1 MKNSYLVAQSND
13 LIEARHNN
21 PLTVR
26 EQKIILAM
34 VSGIQPEDKDFKEY
48 RISLKDFNE
57 MLGLKGSTKYTQMK
71 GIMKDLMGKTVEIP
85 RGNKGWLLT
94 NWVSSAEYIDGEGV
108 IELTFSPKLKPYL
121 LQLKAYT
128 SYRLSNIL
136 SLNSTYSIRLY
147 ELMKKW
153 EFLGKWECPLEEL
166 RGKLGVEEGKYPK
179 YANFK
184 ARVLLRAVEEV
195 NEKTD
200 FHIIFEEVK
209 KGRSVEQIK
218 FIIKHVLEKETKPTP
233 TPKESKKDN
242 LAEKED
248 SVFEFLRERLNTL
261 TKGYSFDPTYFKHLH
276 QGAMMIWG
284 PHHAQKELTLLIEYV
299 NKEESVKNPLG
310 FIKARIK
317 AAWEFHEEGVT
328 ITFADL
334 KPSKRSTRRTE
345 VIPEWFDKRN
355 EEKETKLSEESKEE
369 KRKLLASLG
378 KSPEEIEE
386 LMKIE

>member
-1 MKNSYLVAQSND
+1 MKSNYLVAQSND

-34 VSGIQPEDKDFKEY
+34 VSEIQPDDEDFKEY
-48 RISLKDFNE
+48 RISLKNFNE
-57 MLGLKGSTKYTQMK
+57 MLGLKGKTKYSEIK
-71 GIMKDLMGKTVEIP
+71 GIVKNLMGKTIEIP
-85 RGNKGWLLT
+85 RKNKGWLLA

-121 LQLKAYT
+121 LQLQAYT

-136 SLNSTYSIRLY
+136 ALNSTYSIRLY

-153 EFLGKWECPLEEL
+153 EFLGSWECPLEDL

-179 YANFK
+179 YSNFK
-184 ARVLLRAVEEV
+184 ARVLSSAIEEV

-200 FHIIFEEVK
+200 FHISFEEVK
-209 KGRSVEQIK
+209 KGRSVERIK
-218 FIIKHVLEKETKPTP
+218 FIIKQVPEKETKPTP
-233 TPKESKKDN
+233 TPKEP
-242 LAEKED
+242 EKED
-248 SVFEFLRERLNTL
+248 GLSELVRERFNTL
-261 TKGYSFDPTYFKHLH
+261 AKGYSFDPTYFKHLH
-276 QGAMMIWG
+276 HGVGVIWG
-284 PHHAQKELTLLIEYV
+284 SNAHEELTLLIEYV

-310 FIKARIK
+310 FIKAKIK
-317 AAWEFHEEGVT
+317 AAWDFHQEGVT

-334 KPSKRSTRRTE
+334 KPSKRSTGKRTE

-386 LMKIE
+386 LMKGE